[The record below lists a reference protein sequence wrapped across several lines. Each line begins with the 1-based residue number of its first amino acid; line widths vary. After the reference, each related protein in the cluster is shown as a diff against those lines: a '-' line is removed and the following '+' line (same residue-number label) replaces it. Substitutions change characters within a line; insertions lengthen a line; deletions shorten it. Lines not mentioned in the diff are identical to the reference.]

1 MKINK
6 EHSNNNKEVSII
18 YGDDNSININVFNN
32 KILMEIAGSFD
43 NNLKEL
49 EKISGSKIYFRGNT
63 IAIKGEK
70 NANEKVRDAIEYLIE
85 RFKLDKKI
93 DKNDIVASLNKDMI
107 EDMKNQS
114 PVQPLEEVIKT
125 PKKSVIPRSKKQK
138 EYVKALKT
146 NQIIMSLGPA
156 GTGKT
161 YLAVAAALSM
171 LLEKKVERII
181 LSRPAVEAG
190 EKLGFLP
197 GDMKEKIDP
206 YLRPLYDSLHE
217 MFDYNKIQRKIESGE
232 IEIAPLAFMRGRTL
246 KNCFAILD
254 EAQNAT
260 QTQIKMFLTRIGE
273 NSKLVVNG
281 DPSQIDLLNKSHSG
295 LVQSQNI
302 LKGIKEISIINFD
315 QNDVIRH
322 PLVTKIVEAYKK
334 NTNDKG

>member
-6 EHSNNNKEVSII
+6 ERRNNSEVSVI
-18 YGDDNSININVFNN
+18 YGDDDSININIFNN
-32 KILMEIAGSFD
+32 KILMELVGSFD
-43 NNLKEL
+43 SNLKEL
-49 EKISGSKIYFRGNT
+49 ERISGSEIYFRGNS
-63 IAIKGEK
+63 ISIKGEK

-93 DKNDIVASLNKDMI
+93 DSNDINASLNKEMI
-107 EDMKNQS
+107 KDMKNQS

-125 PKKSVIPRSKKQK
+125 PKRSVIPKSKKQK
-138 EYVKALKT
+138 EYVKALRT
-146 NQIIMSLGPA
+146 SQIIMSLGPA

-161 YLAVAAALSM
+161 YLAVAVALSM

-206 YLRPLYDSLHE
+206 YLRPLYDSLHDI
-217 MFDYNKIQRKIESGE
+217 FHYDKIQRKIESGE

-260 QTQIKMFLTRIGE
+260 RTQIKMFLTRIGE

-281 DPSQIDLLNKSHSG
+281 DPSQIDLTNKSQSG
-295 LVQSQNI
+295 LIESQNI
-302 LKGIKEISIINFD
+302 VKEIKGISIINFD
-315 QNDVIRH
+315 HNDVIRN

-334 NTNDKG
+334 NTDDKG